1 MTDDQ
6 FDIAM
11 ILMNPSLRGSPD
23 YDPEADYP
31 TSQELMEK
39 YDDWMDDRYEEE
51 KAKWNLVLMEH
62 LMN

>member
-11 ILMNPSLRGSPD
+11 VLMNPSLRGSPD
-23 YDPEADYP
+23 YDPEAEYP

-39 YDDWMDDRYEEE
+39 YDDWMDDRYEED
-51 KAKWNLVLMEH
+51 KAKWNF
-62 LMN
+62 